1 VVGWEAIEHRRACD
15 GMTSAGT
22 IGGAICVGTTLCL
35 DVEAEVGL
43 ESLEENGA
51 RELDV
56 SSDESRSGERKKG
69 E

>member
-1 VVGWEAIEHRRACD
+1 
-15 GMTSAGT
+15 MTSAGT
-22 IGGAICVGTTLCL
+22 IGGAVCVGTTLCL

>member
-1 VVGWEAIEHRRACD
+1 
-15 GMTSAGT
+15 MTSAGI
-22 IGGAICVGTTLCL
+22 IGGAVCVGATLCL

-51 RELDV
+51 RELVV
-56 SSDESRSGERKKG
+56 SSDESSSGERKRG